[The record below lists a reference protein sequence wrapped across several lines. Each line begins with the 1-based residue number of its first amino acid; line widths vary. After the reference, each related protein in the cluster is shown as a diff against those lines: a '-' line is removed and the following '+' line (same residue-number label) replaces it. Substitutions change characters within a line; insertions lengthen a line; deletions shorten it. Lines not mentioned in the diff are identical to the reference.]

1 MSKLFACP
9 CCGALTLSKRDAY
22 EICAQCNWEDDPVQS
37 RDPDFRGGANAQSL
51 NEARAAW
58 SARKK

>member
-9 CCGALTLSKRDAY
+9 CCGARTLSERNTY
-22 EICAQCNWEDDPVQS
+22 EICSQCNWEDDPVQS

-51 NEARAAW
+51 SEARAAW
-58 SARKK
+58 SARKT